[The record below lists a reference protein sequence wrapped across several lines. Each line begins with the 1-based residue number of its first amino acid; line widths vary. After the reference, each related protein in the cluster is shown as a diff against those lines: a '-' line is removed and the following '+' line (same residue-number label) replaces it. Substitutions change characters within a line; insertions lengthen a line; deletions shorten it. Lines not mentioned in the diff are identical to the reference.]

1 VQALTTYASSFC
13 RLFQKPGSAPVTG
26 NAFYVGHTGSNHCSI
41 KSPEG
46 GQHEAMKKAP
56 FSFRA
61 GVLSVSLP
69 EGYE

>member
-1 VQALTTYASSFC
+1 MHHLFAVSS
-13 RLFQKPGSAPVTG
+13 RSRDPAPVTG

-61 GVLSVSLP
+61 GVLSGTLP

>member
-1 VQALTTYASSFC
+1 MLSIII
-13 RLFQKPGSAPVTG
+13 
-26 NAFYVGHTGSNHCSI
+26 I

-61 GVLSVSLP
+61 GVLSRVLP
-69 EGYE
+69 EGHDGFLTKADIWLLDFVIRYLG